1 MGGCAVGARVAACAR
16 GAGGARPS
24 CIRATVREA
33 RLGWRLCV
41 FCWQSSSSGLVP
53 RPRPCGHTWCTGER
67 SHKREA
73 AQLPFYRRRRIND
86 EKKVMDVSWANM
98 TLALFCLPPLP
109 LLSWRCAPSLE
120 SLPRLPPRADL
131 AAPTKADA
139 PSIIERVWGR
149 LPSWAVGAMM
159 PPAPTDT
166 HTLGTKTYRVDW
178 SDPLDGRAAEQATAR
193 RQHGGG
199 GGGGGVHCAHA
210 AAPLPRCLPAPWAH
224 LRRRRR
230 CRRWQPTEWIR
241 RDAPYH

>member
-98 TLALFCLPPLP
+98 TLALFCLPPPSP
-109 LLSWRCAPSLE
+109 LV
-120 SLPRLPPRADL
+120 L
-131 AAPTKADA
+131 AMCPFIGKPA
-139 PSIIERVWGR
+139 S
-149 LPSWAVGAMM
+149 
-159 PPAPTDT
+159 PAPPSRSCRS
-166 HTLGTKTYRVDW
+166 HQSR
-178 SDPLDGRAAEQATAR
+178 RALNNRE
-193 RQHGGG
+193 
-199 GGGGGVHCAHA
+199 GVG
-210 AAPLPRCLPAPWAH
+210 AAPLLGGGCD
-224 LRRRRR
+224 
-230 CRRWQPTEWIR
+230 
-241 RDAPYH
+241 DAPRPDRHTHTWHEDISCGLVRSS

>member
-33 RLGWRLCV
+33 RLSWRLCV

-98 TLALFCLPPLP
+98 TLALFFLPPPSP
-109 LLSWRCAPSLE
+109 LVLAMCPFIGKPASPAPPSR
-120 SLPRLPPRADL
+120 SCRSHQ
-131 AAPTKADA
+131 ADA
-139 PSIIERVWGR
+139 PSIIERGR
-149 LPSWAVGAMM
+149 LPSCVGGGCDD
-159 PPAPTDT
+159 APRPDRHT
-166 HTLGTKTYRVDW
+166 HTWHEDISCGLVR
-178 SDPLDGRAAEQATAR
+178 SS
-193 RQHGGG
+193 
-199 GGGGGVHCAHA
+199 
-210 AAPLPRCLPAPWAH
+210 
-224 LRRRRR
+224 
-230 CRRWQPTEWIR
+230 
-241 RDAPYH
+241 